1 MLPTAEQITDE
12 QEDDFIPPE
21 VMINLQADN
30 KLAWIINNNMV
41 TEQGDPLDFY
51 DHPFLIDIYA
61 DESDDIVIIKSAQ
74 VGGTIWAT
82 VASAHEV
89 SFEKRNSIYVFPTK
103 GSIVN
108 DFVVPKVNPLLERNK
123 FISRHIK
130 QDTQKLKQFEDN
142 FLFYRGAFDERDAIS
157 ISADTVWS
165 DEYDRS
171 NTRVVRTYRSRTENS
186 KHPRFRT
193 FSNPSA
199 KGFGVD
205 LLYQGSDQMHWMV
218 TCEACGHCF
227 YLDWDPADTVGIDPR
242 CHTIDMQRE
251 IYVCG
256 GCGEEISDTARREGF
271 WKARYPSRK
280 RRGYWINQLM
290 RPDRGAARIIQ
301 QWEDDKSIPGYVY
314 NFILGKAY
322 TPADALI
329 DRGMFI
335 NANTGMQAARTNV
348 FIGVDVGHTKHIV
361 VMTPEGVVDVMT
373 FKDWDQVEAL
383 FLTLNAEC
391 MVIDAMPDI
400 TVPRQLANKYP
411 GRIYLAEFDY
421 NSTRKKP
428 VKFNPPNRS
437 GFVKIQRT
445 DLMDLIV
452 RELRTRAMQLHL
464 PGDKLEQLI
473 EHSVVMVRITEKDE
487 DGKGKLKVFWITQG
501 EAPDHFWFAL
511 VYARVAMMRGMVE
524 RGTAGITEATSTSKT
539 GVKYNQQ
546 TNQYEGLIPDYKKK
560 LLKAARK
567 QNRGIR

>member
-1 MLPTAEQITDE
+1 MPPVPTEAVEGEVLPP
-12 QEDDFIPPE
+12 QEWFDA
-21 VMINLQADN
+21 QADSP
-30 KLAWIINNNMV
+30 LTWIVANDMV

-51 DHPFLIDIYA
+51 DHPFLPDIY
-61 DESDDIVIIKSAQ
+61 DDTSIDIVIIKSAQ

-89 SFEKRNSIYVFPTK
+89 TYEKRNSIYVFPTK

-108 DFVVPKVNPLLERNK
+108 DFVVPKVNPLLEKNV

-130 QDTQKLKQFEDN
+130 QDTQKLKQFENN

-186 KHPRFRT
+186 KAPRFRT

-218 TCEACGHCF
+218 TCDHCGHCF
-227 YLDWDPADTVGIDPR
+227 YIDWDPAASTGIDPR
-242 CHTIDMQRE
+242 CHTIDVSRE
-251 IYVCG
+251 IYACG
-256 GCGEEISDTARREGF
+256 GCKEEISDEARRNGF
-271 WKARYPSRK
+271 WKARYPKRK
-280 RRGYWINQLM
+280 RRGYWINQMM
-290 RPDRGAARIIQ
+290 RPDRPASRIIQ
-301 QWEDDKSIPGYVY
+301 QWEDDKNIPGYVY

-329 DRGMFI
+329 ERSLFV
-335 NANTGMQAARTNV
+335 NANTGLTIPRNQV

-373 FKDWDQVEAL
+373 FKDWEQVEAL
-383 FLTLNAEC
+383 FLSLSATC

-400 TVPRQLANKYP
+400 TTPKALAKKYP
-411 GRIYLAEFDY
+411 GKVFAAEFDY
-421 NSTRKKP
+421 DSKRPKP
-428 VKFNPPNRS
+428 VKFNPPNRK
-437 GFVKIQRT
+437 GVVKVQRT
-445 DLMDLIV
+445 DIMDLIV
-452 RELRTRAMQLHL
+452 QELRSRTLQLHL
-464 PGDKLEQLI
+464 PGDKLEMLI
-473 EHSVVMVRITEKDE
+473 DHSIVMVRIQEKDE
-487 DGKGKLKVFWITQG
+487 DGKGKLKVFWVTQG

-511 VYARVAMMRGMVE
+511 VYARVAMMRGMIDTGVMQK
-524 RGTAGITEATSTSKT
+524 TTTTTSKI

-546 TNQYEGLIPDYKKK
+546 TKSFDGLVPDHKKK

-567 QNRGIR
+567 QGRYNK